1 MLRRTFLAIGA
12 VVVAVGQRLRGQR
25 QTRANLTQLTDQQ
38 LAATPYKSAEI
49 MAMESA
55 ELIQL
60 LDDPDSSE
68 FAKAKACQRL
78 AVVGDEGAVPSLARL
93 LSDPK
98 LSNYA
103 RTALE
108 PMPGESVDQALRE
121 ALDSVEGELLVGV
134 INSIAWRR
142 DQRALGALSRLR
154 HGDDASVADA
164 ATWAINRI
172 RRP

>member
-12 VVVAVGQRLRGQR
+12 VVVAVGRRLRGQS
-25 QTRANLTQLTDQQ
+25 RANLNQ
-38 LAATPYKSAEI
+38 LANEQLDATPYKSAEI

-68 FAKAKACQRL
+68 FARAKACQRL
-78 AVVGDEGAVPSLARL
+78 AVVGDEAAVPSLARL
-93 LSDPK
+93 LSDSK
-98 LSNYA
+98 LSHYA

-108 PMPGESVDQALRE
+108 PMSGESVDQALRE
-121 ALDSVEGELLVGV
+121 ALGSLEGELLVGV

-142 DQRALGALSRLR
+142 DQGALEALARLR

>member
-12 VVVAVGQRLRGQR
+12 VVAAIGQRLRGQS
-25 QTRANLTQLTDQQ
+25 QANLIQQTDQQ

-49 MAMESA
+49 MAMKSA
-55 ELIQL
+55 ELIRL

-78 AVVGDEGAVPSLARL
+78 AVVGDEAAVPSLARL

-98 LSNYA
+98 LSHYA

-108 PMPGESVDQALRE
+108 PIPGEAVDQALRE
-121 ALDSVEGELLVGV
+121 ALDSVEGALLVGV
-134 INSIAWRR
+134 INSIGWRR
-142 DQRALGALSRLR
+142 DPGALGALAGLR
-154 HGDDASVADA
+154 HGDDASVAAA